1 MNGSDVTLTCNHT
14 AFDSSN
20 VSYVYVWEKYV
31 DGGSPLESGSGS
43 SGGGLD
49 LSGSGTS
56 LDTMGDGGSYV
67 LVDVTQTLTFS
78 PFVFGNE
85 SVYRCT
91 VIVSGE
97 LLFSSL
103 PYTLYS
109 ECIRSHNTLYLTLST
124 SLSLSFS

>member
-1 MNGSDVTLTCNHT
+1 MTVKVTGERVNGSDVTLTCNHT

-20 VSYVYVWEKYV
+20 VSYDWEKYV
-31 DGGSPLESGSGS
+31 DGGSPGSGMKSGSGS
-43 SGGGLD
+43 
-49 LSGSGTS
+49 
-56 LDTMGDGGSYV
+56 GSYV

-85 SVYRCT
+85 SVYRCN
-91 VIVSGE
+91 VSVSGE
-97 LLFSSL
+97 LFSSL